1 MKQKERT
8 REEKKRKWKE
18 AHKTHHRLIVKISA
32 FSEVGT
38 RILMSSSKRQEHNS
52 FFVLLI
58 SFYNNDD
65 DDDVFLQ

>member
-1 MKQKERT
+1 MKQKKM
-8 REEKKRKWKE
+8 REEKKKKWKE

-38 RILMSSSKRQEHNS
+38 RTLMGSSKRQEHNS
-52 FFVLLI
+52 FSVLLI